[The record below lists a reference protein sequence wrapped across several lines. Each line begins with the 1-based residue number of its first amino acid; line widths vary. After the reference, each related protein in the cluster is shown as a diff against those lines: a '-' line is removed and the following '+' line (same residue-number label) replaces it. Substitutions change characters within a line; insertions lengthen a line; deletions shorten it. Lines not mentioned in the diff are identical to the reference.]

1 MSTAPVKTLVT
12 LDTGVDRNVVEAA
25 LQLHQSIQIVGFVEG
40 LEEGWET
47 LLEVQ
52 ADLLVIACSGY
63 SERTLVLTE
72 SSRKQRPGRPVV
84 VLCEGSPNGFVRRV
98 FEAGADDIVT
108 LPETPAH
115 IEFALQKAVARKQ
128 GTMLATSTS
137 AAPVVCVLGPKGGTG
152 KTLTSVNVAVS
163 LAETGKKVLLVDL
176 DLQFGDVALCM
187 GLSPERTIVD
197 LVRSGGSLDSEKL
210 EAYLVPHASGAR
222 VLVAPNR
229 PDQASVVTVEFLRE
243 LYAVARASNDF
254 VVIDTPPG
262 FTPEVIATID
272 ASTDIVMV
280 GMLDSL
286 SLKNTKLGLETLDLM
301 GYRQERISLVLNR
314 ADSRVGITGRDVTT
328 IVGRKPDVLVP
339 SDREIPRAVNE
350 GLPIVTAKRNSEA
363 AKSFR
368 ALSAILSRPREHEQ
382 TGGAGAKESAGR
394 GGLLRLREKKA

>member
-1 MSTAPVKTLVT
+1 MASAPIKTLVT
-12 LDTGVDRNVVEAA
+12 LDAGVDRSAVEAA
-25 LQLHQSIQIVGFVEG
+25 LQLDQSIQIVGFVEG

-63 SERTLVLTE
+63 SERTLVLAE
-72 SSRKQRPGRPVV
+72 SSRKERPSRPVV
-84 VLCEGSPNGFVRRV
+84 VLCESSPNGFVRRV
-98 FEAGADDIVT
+98 FEAGVADIVR
-108 LPETPAH
+108 LPETPSQV
-115 IEFALQKAVARKQ
+115 EFALQKAVARKQ
-128 GTMLATSTS
+128 GTTLATSTS
-137 AAPVVCVLGPKGGTG
+137 VAPVVCVLGPKGGTG

-163 LAETGKKVLLVDL
+163 LAETGAKVLLIDL

-187 GLSPERTIVD
+187 GLSPESTIVD
-197 LVRSGGSLDSEKL
+197 LVRSGGSLDADKL
-210 EAYLVPHASGAR
+210 EAYLAPHASGAR

-229 PDQASVVTVEFLRE
+229 PDQATVVTVEFLRD
-243 LYAVARASNDF
+243 LYAVARASNDY
-254 VVIDTPPG
+254 VIIDTPPG

-301 GYRQERISLVLNR
+301 GYRSDRISLVLNR

-328 IVGRKPDVLVP
+328 IVGRKPDILVP
-339 SDREIPRAVNE
+339 SDRAIPRALNE
-350 GLPIVTAKRNSEA
+350 GLPIVSAKRNSEA

-368 ALSAILSRPREHEQ
+368 ALAAIVSQSREHEPA
-382 TGGAGAKESAGR
+382 GGAKESARR
-394 GGLLRLREKKA
+394 GGRMRLREKKA

>member
-1 MSTAPVKTLVT
+1 MATVPVKTLVT
-12 LDTGVDRNVVEAA
+12 LDTGVDRNIVEAA

-40 LEEGWET
+40 LDEGWET

-137 AAPVVCVLGPKGGTG
+137 VAPVVCVLGPKGGTG

-163 LAETGKKVLLVDL
+163 LAETGAKVLLVDL

-243 LYAVARASNDF
+243 LYAVARASNDY
-254 VVIDTPPG
+254 VIIDTPPG

-301 GYRQERISLVLNR
+301 GYRNERISLVLNR

-328 IVGRKPDVLVP
+328 IVGRKPDILVP

-368 ALSAILSRPREHEQ
+368 ALSAILSRPREQEQ
-382 TGGAGAKESAGR
+382 TGGAKESASR
-394 GGLLRLREKKA
+394 GGRMRLREKKA

>member
-12 LDTGVDRNVVEAA
+12 LDAGVDRNVVEAA

-137 AAPVVCVLGPKGGTG
+137 VAPVVCVLGPKGGTG
-152 KTLTSVNVAVS
+152 KTLTSVNLAVS
-163 LAETGKKVLLVDL
+163 LAETGAKVLLVDL

-197 LVRSGGSLDSEKL
+197 LVRSGGSLDAEKL

-229 PDQASVVTVEFLRE
+229 PDQATVVTVEFLRD
-243 LYAVARASNDF
+243 LYATARASNDY
-254 VVIDTPPG
+254 VIIDTPPG

-301 GYRQERISLVLNR
+301 GYRNERISLVLNR
-314 ADSRVGITGRDVTT
+314 ADSRVGITGRDVAT
-328 IVGRKPDVLVP
+328 IVGRKPDILVP

-350 GLPIVTAKRNSEA
+350 GLPIVIAKRNSEA

-368 ALSAILSRPREHEQ
+368 ALSAILSRPREQEQ
-382 TGGAGAKESAGR
+382 TGGAKESARR
-394 GGLLRLREKKA
+394 GGRMRLREKKA